1 MIIKSIKITNLK
13 CYGNSGK
20 DIAFNL
26 PDGQNLGSGL
36 NILVGKNNS
45 GKSTLF
51 EAIDF
56 LRNGVSSTVNISEL
70 KNNRHPNEEIEVE
83 ITFSEGIT
91 EIVDNFSQEN
101 KKETFKKY
109 IYKENE
115 TGKGQNM
122 FNSNYSDIPK
132 LVEKANSVVRN
143 IDPCNELAFVQI
155 TYGQNNY
162 LIAPDSDL
170 FVFCAVD
177 KQIK

>member
-1 MIIKSIKITNLK
+1 MTTSNDLIDRIKKYKNVNLFLILDK
-13 CYGNSGK
+13 HGI
-20 DIAFNL
+20 DINL
-26 PDGQNLGSGL
+26 DKGL
-36 NILVGKNNS
+36 N
-45 GKSTLF
+45 
-51 EAIDF
+51 
-56 LRNGVSSTVNISEL
+56 
-70 KNNRHPNEEIEVE
+70 
-83 ITFSEGIT
+83 
-91 EIVDNFSQEN
+91 
-101 KKETFKKY
+101 
-109 IYKENE
+109 KENE